1 MFNYLAK
8 FISSSLALDIRIAAA
23 YLAQIISQL
32 EDGRKFL
39 LQNGENERYLNKA
52 PILIKSLAVIFY
64 TK

>member
-8 FISSSLALDIRIAAA
+8 FISSSLALDIRIATA

-52 PILIKSLAVIFY
+52 LFLIKSLAVIFY